1 MHRRAFSPSPVAP
14 LEHRIAL
21 SQAAAFSCAAGA
33 PHVWAQP
40 ARLNLYGL
48 ALGTDHTAGT
58 VHRLQATND
67 SIAPLGTV
75 SLSGF
80 LVIPPARQA
89 NRHVHGTVTI
99 SNPRGSVVVSLSGTV
114 TLYNGPFPFASGNLT
129 YKIVSG
135 TRAYHGAT
143 GTGAVLYGPGPV
155 LLPGRFLLDFGHYP
169 PPP

>member
-1 MHRRAFSPSPVAP
+1 MNRSAFIPSTVAP

-21 SQAAAFSCAAGA
+21 SRAAGFSTA
-33 PHVWAQP
+33 AVPAHILAQP
-40 ARLNLYGL
+40 ASLNLYGL
-48 ALGTDHTAGT
+48 ALGSDHTAGT
-58 VHRLQATND
+58 LHRLRASDET
-67 SIAPLGTV
+67 IAPLGTV

-80 LVIPPARQA
+80 LVIPHARHP
-89 NRHVHGTVTI
+89 NRNVHGTVTI
-99 SNPRGSVVVSLSGTV
+99 SNTQGSVVVSLSGTV
-114 TLYNGPFPFASGNLT
+114 TVYKGAVPFASGNLT

-135 TRAYHGAT
+135 TKAYHGAT